1 MSSRGRRHKEDKHNE
16 NVETFGNT
24 NAHCGG
30 DRLRGQ
36 SKGSFA
42 AQSQRSRLLE
52 PGTAR
57 DLANLE
63 LGAPA
68 GSRTENGKKIDLF
81 SFVQGYSAKARAAR
95 ATGHAA
101 GEIVTLGL
109 WGLVGTPIER
119 SFNGTVLGYRV
130 FYDENDNVASS
141 ERLSKKAR

>member
-1 MSSRGRRHKEDKHNE
+1 MKTLKFLGILMLT
-16 NVETFGNT
+16 VVAIG
-24 NAHCGG
+24 C
-30 DRLRGQ
+30 
-36 SKGSFA
+36 A
-42 AQSQRSRLLE
+42 ATQKAASQPKAKDLSVLD
-52 PGTAR
+52 PGTSR
-57 DLANLE
+57 DLVILE

-68 GSRTENGKKIDLF
+68 ESRTENGKKIDLF

-95 ATGHAA
+95 ATSHAA

-119 SFNGTVLGYRV
+119 GFNGTVLGYRV

>member
-1 MSSRGRRHKEDKHNE
+1 MKTLKLLGILMLT
-16 NVETFGNT
+16 VVAIG
-24 NAHCGG
+24 C
-30 DRLRGQ
+30 
-36 SKGSFA
+36 A
-42 AQSQRSRLLE
+42 ASQKAASQPKAKDLSVLD

-57 DLANLE
+57 DLVILE

-68 GSRTENGKKIDLF
+68 ESRTENGKKIDLF
-81 SFVQGYSAKARAAR
+81 SFVQGYSAGARAAR

-130 FYDENDNVASS
+130 FYNENDNVASS

>member
-1 MSSRGRRHKEDKHNE
+1 MKTLKLLGILMLT
-16 NVETFGNT
+16 VVAIG
-24 NAHCGG
+24 C
-30 DRLRGQ
+30 
-36 SKGSFA
+36 A
-42 AQSQRSRLLE
+42 ASQKAASQPKAKDLSVLD

-57 DLANLE
+57 DLVILE

-68 GSRTENGKKIDLF
+68 ESRTENGKKIDLF
-81 SFVQGYSAKARAAR
+81 SFVQGYSARARAAR

>member
-1 MSSRGRRHKEDKHNE
+1 MKTLKLLGILMLT
-16 NVETFGNT
+16 VVAIG
-24 NAHCGG
+24 C
-30 DRLRGQ
+30 
-36 SKGSFA
+36 A
-42 AQSQRSRLLE
+42 ATQKAASQPKAKDLSVLD
-52 PGTAR
+52 PGTSR
-57 DLANLE
+57 DLVILE

-68 GSRTENGKKIDLF
+68 ESRTENGKKIDLF

-119 SFNGTVLGYRV
+119 GFNGTVLGYRV